1 MRNLAFVIAVFLPM
15 LVAFFLFLPLK
26 FRVKLLVAPNELGEE
41 VYIKPPLSPWFIPL
55 PMPKRK
61 VGHRAG
67 APKPKR
73 PNVTG
78 FKVKSTVKTAQRLL
92 ATLKEISSAAIKV
105 FSVERLWVFGK
116 IGTGDAFGT
125 AIAAGSLS
133 SASGVA
139 LSVLR
144 RKGVSFSANPKV
156 RFVPDYSEPIFRVK
170 VDAIISA
177 SVWSMAKVGFSLRRI
192 VGPQIRAVR
201 NVARNQVSKETVEY

>member
-1 MRNLAFVIAVFLPM
+1 MRNLAVLIAVFLPIFA
-15 LVAFFLFLPLK
+15 AFFLFLPLK
-26 FRVKLLVAPNELGEE
+26 FRLKLLVAPNELDEE

-61 VGHRAG
+61 LRQKAD
-67 APKPKR
+67 APGPKR

-78 FKVKSTVKTAQRLL
+78 FKVKSAVKSAQGLL
-92 ATLKEISSAAIKV
+92 ATLKEISSAATKV

-144 RKGVSFSANPKV
+144 RKGVSFSAKPRV
-156 RFVPDYSEPIFRVK
+156 RFVPDYTEPIFRVT

-177 SVWSMAKVGFSLRRI
+177 SVWSMAKVGFSLSRI
-192 VGPQIRAVR
+192 IGPQIRAVR